1 MKWYILRKIKQEN
14 WHKKSTENMNTSLSA
29 KKNEIYNNFPTMK
42 TPGSKDFSKHLRNK
56 QYPPTETLADKR
68 KSGNL

>member
-1 MKWYILRKIKQEN
+1 
-14 WHKKSTENMNTSLSA
+14 MNTSLSA